1 MSAITPPPATLS
13 DADFLVVRHPRLRLV
28 IPLIVAFAFLME
40 QLDSTIVT
48 TAIPDM
54 ARSLGVPPLHLN
66 LAITSYILSLA
77 VFIPISGWI
86 ADRFGARRVFAAAL
100 LIFTFASALCGA
112 ANSLP
117 ILVFTRVL
125 QGFGGAMMTP
135 VGRLVLLRS
144 FPRSQLM
151 TAMTYMTIPA
161 IIGPTIGP
169 LLGGVLTTYASWR
182 WIFYVNV
189 PIGALGIAL
198 ALRFF
203 EDVTVARPPPF
214 DMRGF
219 LLCGAGLALLQ
230 FGLENIGRPVLPT
243 YWVGLFAA
251 GGFLLIIAYI
261 WHAKRLADPA
271 LDLTLF
277 SIRTFR
283 ISTLSGGLSRV
294 GVNAVPFMLSLML
307 QVGFGLSPVASG
319 SLTFVMSLGSGLLR
333 LVSNRALRLF
343 GFRWLLIGNGLICS
357 AMTAGFALTE
367 ASTPHWLVFLQ
378 VLFFGLARST
388 QFVTTNTL
396 TYVDAPANKL
406 SRSTSL
412 GGVVQQ
418 LTISLGVSIAA
429 ALLGAIA
436 GPGLLP
442 SVADFH
448 IAFLCVAGIT
458 LMSVPGFL
466 GLAPT
471 DGAHVSHHRV
481 QNASSRVPDPP
492 RSDR

>member
-1 MSAITPPPATLS
+1 
-13 DADFLVVRHPRLRLV
+13 
-28 IPLIVAFAFLME
+28 
-40 QLDSTIVT
+40 
-48 TAIPDM
+48 
-54 ARSLGVPPLHLN
+54 
-66 LAITSYILSLA
+66 
-77 VFIPISGWI
+77 
-86 ADRFGARRVFAAAL
+86 
-100 LIFTFASALCGA
+100 
-112 ANSLP
+112 
-117 ILVFTRVL
+117 
-125 QGFGGAMMTP
+125 
-135 VGRLVLLRS
+135 
-144 FPRSQLM
+144 
-151 TAMTYMTIPA
+151 
-161 IIGPTIGP
+161 
-169 LLGGVLTTYASWR
+169 
-182 WIFYVNV
+182 
-189 PIGALGIAL
+189 
-198 ALRFF
+198 
-203 EDVTVARPPPF
+203 
-214 DMRGF
+214 
-219 LLCGAGLALLQ
+219 
-230 FGLENIGRPVLPT
+230 
-243 YWVGLFAA
+243 
-251 GGFLLIIAYI
+251 
-261 WHAKRLADPA
+261 
-271 LDLTLF
+271 
-277 SIRTFR
+277 
-283 ISTLSGGLSRV
+283 
-294 GVNAVPFMLSLML
+294 
-307 QVGFGLSPVASG
+307 
-319 SLTFVMSLGSGLLR
+319 